1 MTPRKSLMR
10 YACVFRRY
18 TVRARTIFVT
28 PRRIARTRSRI
39 LRRAATCCWLSARAT
54 VPIQIVCASLPRA
67 ALRPGPVELDAALR
81 RALQCARLAR
91 GDDPACGHPARVA
104 RTAGAVGGT
113 LRPAVRVRRAGPG
126 LRVPRPARARTT
138 GRRAAADRKSVGAG
152 KAVAGRLESG
162 GGR

>member
-67 ALRPGPVELDAALR
+67 ALRPGPVELDAARR
-81 RALQCARLAR
+81 RALLCARLAR
-91 GDDPACGHPARVA
+91 GDDPACGH
-104 RTAGAVGGT
+104 TALLAPTDG
-113 LRPAVRVRRAGPG
+113 
-126 LRVPRPARARTT
+126 
-138 GRRAAADRKSVGAG
+138 
-152 KAVAGRLESG
+152 AVAGTRRPVVRGSPAG
-162 GGR
+162 P